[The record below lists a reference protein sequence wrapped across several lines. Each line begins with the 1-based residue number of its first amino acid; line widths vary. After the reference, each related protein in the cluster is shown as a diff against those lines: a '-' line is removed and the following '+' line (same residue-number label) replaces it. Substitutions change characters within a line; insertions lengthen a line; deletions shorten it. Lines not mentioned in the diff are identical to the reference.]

1 MMRGRRF
8 FSLGVALFGAVAV
21 LGVAA
26 PADAHRGH
34 ASLSV
39 VEFSDDGNTV
49 VVTHVFSAHDVEPA
63 LVALAPDAQPSLD
76 DPDAFKALVAHAGT
90 AFGVWT
96 SGGRVPLALTG
107 EAFEGDRVT
116 LVFKGTVPPAKAKAP
131 KAKAAKSGPLS
142 SVKVQANFFSQT
154 HADQHSQVNVRYRKV
169 TRTVHFHGSDAPKA
183 ITF

>member
-1 MMRGRRF
+1 MILARRS
-8 FSLGVALFGAVAV
+8 FSLGLALFGALAV
-21 LGVAA
+21 WGGQS
-26 PADAHRGH
+26 PAQAHRGH

-39 VEFSDDGNTV
+39 VEFSDDGKSV

-76 DPDAFKALVAHAGT
+76 DPDAFIALVAHAGT

-96 SGGRVPLALTG
+96 AGGRVALDFTG

-116 LVFKGTVPPAKAKAP
+116 LVFKGTVPSEKAKVP
-131 KAKAAKSGPLS
+131 KGKTAKSGPLS
-142 SVKVQANFFSQT
+142 TVKVQANFFSQT
-154 HADQHSQVNVRYRKV
+154 HKDQHSQVNVRYRKV

-183 ITF
+183 VTF